1 MSEVVVLTL
10 RTAPTRALE
19 LAGVTPDRLTQLPQR
34 EIAALPVRHAG
45 RAAALGD
52 FFTVKGERAAR
63 VRLEGD
69 LQLAE
74 GMGAGMTGGELVVE
88 GHAGRDVG
96 VAMTGGAIEVRGDV
110 GDNTGGARPGAA
122 RGMVG
127 GEIVIRGNAGEDA
140 GAGMRRGL
148 VGGTGNA
155 GRGTGRGMIA
165 GTAGGRGQAG
175 ADAGPRTKRGSMLAG
190 RPGAR
195 PATFRYACT
204 YRPPHVRL
212 LLLYLRER
220 RGLDV
225 A

>member
-88 GHAGRDVG
+88 GHAG
-96 VAMTGGAIEVRGDV
+96 
-110 GDNTGGARPGAA
+110 P
-122 RGMVG
+122 
-127 GEIVIRGNAGEDA
+127 DA
-140 GAGMRRGL
+140 GRW
-148 VGGTGNA
+148 
-155 GRGTGRGMIA
+155 
-165 GTAGGRGQAG
+165 
-175 ADAGPRTKRGSMLAG
+175 TKRGSIVACG
-190 RPGAR
+190 PVAR

-220 RGLDV
+220 RGLEV
-225 A
+225 ADRWITGCYDRYSGDLAELGKGEMLQWAGE

>member
-19 LAGVTPDRLTQLPQR
+19 LAGVTPDRLAQLPQR

-63 VRLEGD
+63 VRVDGD
-69 LQLAE
+69 LRLAE
-74 GMGAGMTGGELVVE
+74 GLGAGMTGGELVVE

-96 VAMTGGAIEVRGDV
+96 VAMTGGAIEVRGDA
-110 GDNTGGARPGAA
+110 GDNAGGAHPGAA

-127 GEIVIRGNAGEDA
+127 GELVIRGNAGDDA
-140 GAGMRRGL
+140 GARMRRGL
-148 VGGTGNA
+148 VV
-155 GRGTGRGMIA
+155 
-165 GTAGGRGQAG
+165 
-175 ADAGPRTKRGSMLAG
+175 
-190 RPGAR
+190 
-195 PATFRYACT
+195 
-204 YRPPHVRL
+204 VRSE
-212 LLLYLRER
+212 ER
-220 RGLDV
+220 RVGKEGRCGWR

>member
-19 LAGVTPDRLTQLPQR
+19 LAGLTPDRLTQLPQR
-34 EIAALPVRHAG
+34 EIAALPVRRAG

-63 VRLEGD
+63 VRLEGG

-74 GMGAGMTGGELVVE
+74 GMGAGMTAGELVVE

-110 GDNTGGARPGAA
+110 GDNAGGARPGAA

-127 GEIVIRGNAGEDA
+127 GEILIRGNAGDDA

-148 VGGTGNA
+148 VVVTGNA

-165 GTAGGRGQAG
+165 GTAVGVGQTG
-175 ADAGPRTKRGSMLAG
+175 PDAGRWAERRSSVSW
-190 RPGAR
+190 RPGAP
-195 PATFRYACT
+195 PAPVPPP
-204 YRPPHVRL
+204 RPPPPPP
-212 LLLYLRER
+212 R
-220 RGLDV
+220 RPP
-225 A
+225 